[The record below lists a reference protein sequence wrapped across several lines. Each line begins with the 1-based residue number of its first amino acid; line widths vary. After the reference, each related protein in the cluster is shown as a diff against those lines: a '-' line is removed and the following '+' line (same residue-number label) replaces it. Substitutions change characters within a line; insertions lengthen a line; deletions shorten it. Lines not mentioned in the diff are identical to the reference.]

1 MVVYQTAWR
10 CACLLLCTA
19 GVWVSVSA
27 WSLVGVLTVYLSVA
41 AIAGCIRPLLNK
53 EGERSGWRQAVR
65 VGLVSGAVGVSVGG
79 LVAWFGVAGL
89 FAVTF
94 LALASPTVL
103 TAAARRRLRRP
114 DDTQTVTA
122 RERGAWSDRTS
133 TPPASVRGRD
143 PEPSMSTRSSLLG
156 AAWMERPT
164 TSMDDATL
172 CFAWRVSFV
181 ALQQPLSLFSR
192 LQIVGRRQELLDE
205 LERRNPRG
213 FRAWLASGARAAADP
228 SKYIT
233 AAQHGV
239 NRHNQR

>member
-1 MVVYQTAWR
+1 MYQTAWR
-10 CACLLLCTA
+10 CSCLLLGAA
-19 GVWVSVSA
+19 GMWASVSA
-27 WSLVGVLTVYLSVA
+27 WSLKGVLTVYLAVA
-41 AIAGCIRPLLNK
+41 VIAGCIRPLLNK

-65 VGLVSGAVGVSVGG
+65 VGLVSGAVVVSAGG
-79 LVAWFGVAGL
+79 LVEWFGVAGL
-89 FAVTF
+89 FAVTV

-103 TAAARRRLRRP
+103 TAAAKWRLRRR
-114 DDTQTVTA
+114 DDTPSVTDQG
-122 RERGAWSDRTS
+122 RGRWSDRTS
-133 TPPASVRGRD
+133 PVGAPVRGRD
-143 PEPSMSTRSSLLG
+143 PEPSMLTRSSLLG

-233 AAQHGV
+233 AAQHGG
-239 NRHNQR
+239 NRHDQW

>member
-1 MVVYQTAWR
+1 
-10 CACLLLCTA
+10 
-19 GVWVSVSA
+19 
-27 WSLVGVLTVYLSVA
+27 
-41 AIAGCIRPLLNK
+41 
-53 EGERSGWRQAVR
+53 
-65 VGLVSGAVGVSVGG
+65 
-79 LVAWFGVAGL
+79 
-89 FAVTF
+89 
-94 LALASPTVL
+94 
-103 TAAARRRLRRP
+103 
-114 DDTQTVTA
+114 
-122 RERGAWSDRTS
+122 
-133 TPPASVRGRD
+133 
-143 PEPSMSTRSSLLG
+143 
-156 AAWMERPT
+156 MERPT